1 MNSVQYGM
9 EVPMNKII
17 TSREALLLT
26 AKTIVIEQG
35 ADSLNMRNLAKQS
48 GVATGSVYNYFSSKA
63 EVLIALVEDFWRTIY
78 FPKFQQITEKETFLE
93 TVQFIYETLGTHLV
107 EFRQI
112 YLGTLSLLSAE
123 EKQKGRSVEQE
134 YMKHIKQHLLQ
145 LLNKDPAINPQV
157 WNEVFTKERFLDFL
171 FTNIITMLTK
181 GISDCSFLLELL
193 QKILME

>member
-1 MNSVQYGM
+1 
-9 EVPMNKII
+9 MNKII

-26 AKTIVIEQG
+26 AKTIVMEQG
-35 ADSLNMRNLAKQS
+35 ANSLNMRNLAKQS

-78 FPKFQQITEKETFLE
+78 FPEFQQITEKETFLE